1 MITIISTTSAS
12 AKAVTK
18 LDKNKYQLLLLFS
31 DYIEVRTY
39 KEYETLLIGKNT
51 LSYKGTGADIKRG
64 RLAYI
69 ESLDEI
75 LSKVKGD
82 KVILVGC
89 TGGGMAGG
97 IKVLADAL
105 KNANK
110 ELSIIVTTPFI
121 FEGPKRNGNSK
132 AVINDLKTLN
142 IDFTE
147 INYDMNGLDK
157 NLNLL
162 GLYEHYDNV
171 ICNRIEEILMF

>member
-39 KEYETLLIGKNT
+39 KEYETLLIGKKT
-51 LSYKGTGADIKRG
+51 LLYKGTGADIKRG

-89 TGGGMAGG
+89 TGGGMAG
-97 IKVLADAL
+97 
-105 KNANK
+105 
-110 ELSIIVTTPFI
+110 EL
-121 FEGPKRNGNSK
+121 R
-132 AVINDLKTLN
+132 
-142 IDFTE
+142 
-147 INYDMNGLDK
+147 Y
-157 NLNLL
+157 
-162 GLYEHYDNV
+162 
-171 ICNRIEEILMF
+171 